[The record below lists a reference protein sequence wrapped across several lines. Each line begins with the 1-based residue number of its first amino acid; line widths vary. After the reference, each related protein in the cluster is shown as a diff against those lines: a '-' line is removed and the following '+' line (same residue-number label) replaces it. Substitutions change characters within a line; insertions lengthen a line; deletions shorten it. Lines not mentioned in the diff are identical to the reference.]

1 MVARAP
7 QPSLLTQPKRIT
19 ILGATGSI
27 GASTLSVLADHP
39 EAFAVEAVTANAN
52 AVALARIARAANAR
66 LAVVADPAAYAD
78 LKSALAGTGIVAA
91 AGEAALIEA
100 ATRPADMVVAAIVGA
115 AGLAP
120 TYAAL
125 AAGIPLALA
134 NKECMVSAGDLFIAA
149 ARRWG
154 APMLPVDSEHNAIF
168 QLLGDR
174 PRATVEKVTITA
186 SGGPFRQW
194 PLERMAAATLAE
206 ALRHPNWSMGRKIS
220 IDSATMMNKGL
231 ELIEA
236 HHLFGL
242 PPSQLAVLVHPQ
254 SIVHGMISFSDG
266 YVLAALSLPDMRT
279 AIARCLAWPEESPRT
294 AERPLDLAAIGALE
308 FAAPDPVRFPA
319 LALAQAAL
327 DMGGCATNILNA
339 ANEVAVEAFL
349 GGRIGFLEIARM
361 VEETLRRMS
370 QHCRGAPA
378 SIEEAVALDRET
390 RSITSELAGPTPGF
404 RGDRSGKG
412 LQS

>member
-1 MVARAP
+1 MVGVSAP
-7 QPSLLTQPKRIT
+7 KPVAATEPRRIT

-27 GASTLSVLADHP
+27 GTSTLSVVASRPGD
-39 EAFAVEAVTANAN
+39 FVVEAVTANAN
-52 AVALARIARAANAR
+52 AGALAKLARAANAR

-78 LKSALAGTGIVAA
+78 LKAALSGTGIEAA
-91 AGEAALIEA
+91 AGDAGLIEA
-100 ATRPADMVVAAIVGA
+100 ATAPADMVVAAIVGA

-125 AAGIPLALA
+125 AAGIPVALA

-168 QLLGDR
+168 ELLGDR
-174 PRATVEKVTITA
+174 PRSSIERITITA

-194 PLERMAAATLAE
+194 SLERMAAASPTE
-206 ALRHPNWSMGRKIS
+206 ALRHPNWSMGPKIS

-236 HHLFGL
+236 HHLFAI
-242 PPSQLAVLVHPQ
+242 PPARLDVLVHPQ

-279 AIARCLAWPEESPRT
+279 AIARCLAWPEESRRK
-294 AERPLDLAAIGALE
+294 ADRRLDLAAIGSLE
-308 FAAPDPVRFPA
+308 FASPDPVRFPA
-319 LALAQAAL
+319 LALARTAL
-327 DMGGCATNILNA
+327 DVGGCATNILNA
-339 ANEVAVEAFL
+339 ANEVAVESFL
-349 GGRIGFLEIARM
+349 AGRVGFLEIARI
-361 VEETLRRMS
+361 VEQTLERMS
-370 QHCRGAPA
+370 SRCRGAPG
-378 SIEEAVALDRET
+378 SIEEAVALDREA
-390 RSITSELAGPTPGF
+390 RGIGAEVAGIGA
-404 RGDRSGKG
+404 REAKG
-412 LQS
+412 LHA